1 MSKLENVL
9 SLLQQNFK
17 KSMQHISQNS
27 LTFHLLRFPSF
38 LLLFQLDLII
48 QLSGRKR
55 VSIPFTCLFFILF
68 LWALFLY
75 DHLQKRSFQIIAK
88 LDEHCIFRFSEFF
101 LMPWIVL
108 IHFLIRIYCTFL
120 WYTLSSLWYSRG
132 IFQAIMKWTQMNT
145 PNSYFTP
152 PF

>member
-101 LMPWIVL
+101 LMLWSRLCWYIFWYVY
-108 IHFLIRIYCTFL
+108 IAHFCDTRFL
-120 WYTLSSLWYSRG
+120 HCDILEEFFR
-132 IFQAIMKWTQMNT
+132 Q
-145 PNSYFTP
+145 
-152 PF
+152 